1 MKRALQIW
9 AIRGIPLR
17 PHWTFS
23 LLLVF
28 ILLAPQRDPLARA
41 DATRWIA
48 YLPRRATVP

>member
-9 AIRGIPLR
+9 TIRGIPLR
-17 PHWTFS
+17 VHWTFS
-23 LLLVF
+23 LLSMFV
-28 ILLAPQRDPLARA
+28 LLAMPRDSLART